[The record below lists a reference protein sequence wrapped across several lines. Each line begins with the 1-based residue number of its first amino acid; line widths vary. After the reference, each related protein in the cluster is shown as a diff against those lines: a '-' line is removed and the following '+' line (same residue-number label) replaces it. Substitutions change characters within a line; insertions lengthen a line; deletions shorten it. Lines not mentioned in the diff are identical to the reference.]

1 MRDMSAKNILIFN
14 AYMGGHHGSYVR
26 MLVENWVTRRRKGNL
41 RLVLPPDFVH
51 DFPDTTDYIYS
62 HQRNGIVLSPYPEKI
77 DFSGQSIF
85 DFIRRDMA
93 QGKMVKQAILDYKP
107 DHCLLMYFDHVQA
120 SLWTGLRFDFPITF
134 SGIYFRPS
142 FHYASLGSPSRSA
155 TDHAR
160 RLQKRILLSGALTN
174 PHLTSVFSLDP
185 FAVPFINRRG
195 KHNKALALPDGI
207 TTYRSSAGHDRLR
220 LDIRKTDGRR
230 TALLFGGLNRRKGV
244 MRILEALPLLPKGT
258 QNLLRLVLA
267 GPVEPREREEVHQ
280 KLDDARSATTVE
292 IVLDDRYVPNETLQS
307 YIDGAD
313 FILVAYQRHI
323 GSSGVLIR
331 AAEAGA
337 PVLGSN
343 FGLVGAQITRNRLGM
358 AVDST
363 SAEAL
368 SRGIELFVD
377 QPESSSLFDPEA
389 SRRFAEAHSADAFA
403 DTIFANLSRGPSIH

>member
-1 MRDMSAKNILIFN
+1 MSANNILIFN
-14 AYMGGHHGSYVR
+14 AYAGGHHGSYVR
-26 MLVENWVTRRRKGNL
+26 MLVENWIARGRRGNL

-51 DFPDTTDYIYS
+51 TFPDITDYIHS
-62 HQRNGIVLSPYPEKI
+62 HQSNGVVLSPYPEKV
-77 DFSGQSIF
+77 DFSSQSIS
-85 DFIRRDMA
+85 DFIRRDMT
-93 QGKMVKQAILDYKP
+93 QGKMVKQAIRNYRP

-120 SLWTGLRFDFPITF
+120 SLWASLRFDFPITF

-142 FHYASLGSPSRSA
+142 FHYASLGSPSHSA
-155 TDHAR
+155 ADRAR

-185 FAVPFINRRG
+185 FAVPFINRLG
-195 KHNKALALPDGI
+195 KKNKALALPDGI
-207 TTYRSSAGHDRLR
+207 ATYRSSVGHDSLR
-220 LDIRKTDGRR
+220 LDIRKTDSRR

-244 MRILEALPLLPKGT
+244 IRILEALPLLPKAT

-267 GPVEPREREEVHQ
+267 GPVEPQECNEVYQ

-292 IVLDDRYVPNETLQS
+292 IVLDDRYVPDETLQS

-331 AAEAGA
+331 AAEAGI
-337 PVLGSN
+337 PVLGSD
-343 FGLVGAQITRNRLGM
+343 FGLVGAQITRNGLGL

-363 SAEAL
+363 SAEEL
-368 SRGIELFVD
+368 SRGIKLFVD

-389 SRRFAEAHSADAFA
+389 ARRYAESNSADAFA
-403 DTIFANLSRGPSIH
+403 DTIFANLSRCPSIN